1 MAKYNK
7 SQISWIS
14 YDFANSAFHLLIPTI
29 LFPLFFKTVLYSE
42 NDSDFIWS
50 LVVSIPIVLVGIIAP
65 FVGAKM
71 DISARK
77 KQYFVFFTVLA
88 IALNFILGIIP
99 ISNHWLLIGTF
110 SLSLLAFNFSQFTYN
125 SFLPSQKK
133 GKGVATMSGLGWG
146 LGYLGGIICMIPIYI
161 IISDKQLPN
170 DYSAYQFAF
179 LIVALFYLIFSI
191 PSLIYLKDNI
201 KKSSN
206 TNRVSL
212 IKQVLKSFKK
222 WRENKPIFIFLIA
235 LYLIND
241 GLSTLVYFTSIFAS
255 TTLGLTSKEILNAFL
270 FVQIV
275 GVPAT
280 IIFTIISE
288 KIGYIKMLILTIVLW
303 IIIGFSFLGI
313 NTVTQFY
320 ILALFVGLVI
330 GTTPALGRAILS
342 KYLENRKDASEF
354 FGFHTFASRT
364 SAVVGPLLFG
374 IISVATGNQKL
385 ALSSLS
391 IFFLLGL
398 FLLIKIRK
406 FDLNTNDLE

>member
-1 MAKYNK
+1 MKYSK
-7 SQISWIS
+7 SQLSWIS

-29 LFPLFFKTVLYSE
+29 LFPLFFKTVLY
-42 NDSDFIWS
+42 NDDNSDFMWS
-50 LVVSIPIVLVGIIAP
+50 LIVSIPIVLVGIIAP
-65 FVGAKM
+65 FIGAKM
-71 DISARK
+71 DVSERK

-110 SLSLLAFNFSQFTYN
+110 SFSLLAFNFSQFSYN

-133 GKGVATMSGLGWG
+133 GKGVAKMSGLGWG
-146 LGYLGGIICMIPIYI
+146 LGYLGGILCMIPVYL
-161 IISDKQLPN
+161 IISGKELPN
-170 DYSAYQFAF
+170 DYSAYQNAF
-179 LIVALFYLIFSI
+179 LVVALFYLLFSI
-191 PSLIYLKDNI
+191 PSLIYLKDTTEKLNLI
-201 KKSSN
+201 DK
-206 TNRVSL
+206 VSP
-212 IKQVLKSFKK
+212 IKQVFKSFKK
-222 WRENKPIFIFLIA
+222 WKDNKQIFIFLIA

-270 FVQIV
+270 FLQIV
-275 GVPAT
+275 AVPAT

-288 KIGYIKMLILTIVLW
+288 KIGYIKMLILTVIFW
-303 IIIGFSFLGI
+303 ILIGISFLAV
-313 NTVTQFY
+313 NSVTQFY

-374 IISVATGNQKL
+374 VISAATGNQKI

-391 IFFLLGL
+391 VFFFLGL
-398 FLLIKIRK
+398 ILLWKIRK
-406 FDLNTNDLE
+406 FDFKTNEIE